1 MGWMRCDAREIKSV
15 RCGANS
21 SVHEKEKKKG
31 RNREKQNPKS
41 NYCLGS
47 FLSYTVPTV
56 CIRRI
61 DITWCENI
69 LARTT
74 RTCEPEAPLY
84 SGVSSTQFSIRI
96 RTGKN
101 HEVHTHVQGKM
112 IAELSLHII
121 MQLHKR
127 VFIRTKLSLILRWSS
142 LIGHVQ
148 KTFSNRLK
156 QTRLRT
162 DEARCAPTSKI
173 KMNALQKT
181 DNKKL
186 QDRRCSGGE

>member
-1 MGWMRCDAREIKSV
+1 MMMTKFIA
-15 RCGANS
+15 
-21 SVHEKEKKKG
+21 
-31 RNREKQNPKS
+31 
-41 NYCLGS
+41 YL
-47 FLSYTVPTV
+47 FLS
-56 CIRRI
+56 
-61 DITWCENI
+61 
-69 LARTT
+69 
-74 RTCEPEAPLY
+74 
-84 SGVSSTQFSIRI
+84 SSPRDAHLRHTKALLI
-96 RTGKN
+96 N
-101 HEVHTHVQGKM
+101 YHHEVHTHVQGKM